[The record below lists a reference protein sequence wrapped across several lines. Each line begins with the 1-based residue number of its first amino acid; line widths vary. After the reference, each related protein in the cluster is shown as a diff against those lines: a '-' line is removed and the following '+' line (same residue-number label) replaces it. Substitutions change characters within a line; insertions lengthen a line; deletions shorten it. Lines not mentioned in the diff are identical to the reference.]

1 MRFGKNV
8 IFLFILL
15 ASTISS
21 GKIIYVDDD
30 ANGVNNGTSWENAYK
45 YLQDALTDA
54 KNAPK
59 PVEIRVA
66 QGTYRPDQG
75 AGQTKGNRDASFK
88 LSGQTTLSGGY
99 AGLGQTEPNN
109 RDFELYETILS
120 GDLNCDDAEITNPRI
135 LLHDPSRADNC
146 FNVIKI
152 HFSYCL
158 LDGLTITAGNANFA
172 TTNYSDTDNQIEGGG
187 IYYEYGDSNVT
198 NCKFL
203 RNSAYK
209 GGGFFN
215 YNGSSAIFES
225 PYYNNPNLT
234 NCTFIDNMS
243 EEDGGGIYNYSGY
256 PVLTNCTFNGNIAAE
271 NGGGMYNYYTTD
283 SSMYRIS
290 GIPTLNNCTFIY
302 NFAESDGGG
311 LYNELSNPAITNCI
325 FSVNMAVKNGGG
337 VFNYSSSSTF
347 SNCIFN
353 QNIAESSGG
362 GIYILK
368 SSPTLSNCTFSENTA
383 EYGGGG
389 ILNTDNSNPEI
400 LNCKFNW
407 NSTNVYGG
415 GLSNSYNSNPSIE
428 KCLFSNNYAES
439 SGGGIYNNS
448 ANAAI
453 TNCIFSGNSSYH
465 PNTRSSAIEKSNLN
479 IKNCTFAENSTL
491 YGNAIGCS
499 SLINGRNNIDL
510 ANCIIRDDMNNM
522 WNNNDS
528 IITISYCD
536 VKGGQTNVYDPN
548 GNIIWGEGNFDSDP
562 CFVSPGFWDANGT
575 PDNTNDDFWV
585 DGDYHLKSQAGRF
598 DPNSQSWIAD
608 DVTSPCI
615 DAGDPNSPL
624 CYEPVPNSG
633 RINVGAYGGTV
644 EASMSLY
651 DVNYFQ
657 QASYPNPS
665 SDSVDVFLDTILSW
679 VSDPNAAIQEVY
691 FGTKEQPPFIQ
702 KQYETVFDPGP
713 LEPNTT
719 YYWRID
725 EVDNSMNRVMG
736 NTWMFLTG
744 NQSVYPSHPYPVN
757 GATIDANAKTSRLSW
772 FSGLNALS
780 YDVYFGTD
788 FNDVNEAAI
797 MNPLGVLVSAGQES
811 NFYMVPGFL
820 EHDKT
825 YFWRVDETDN
835 NGFITKGD
843 IWLFI
848 TVPKSPGS
856 RD

>member
-1 MRFGKNV
+1 MKAKV
-8 IFLFILL
+8 ILL
-15 ASTISS
+15 SIVLPAIFFTNSYA
-21 GKIIYVDDD
+21 KVIYVDDD
-30 ANGVNNGTSWENAYK
+30 ANGTNNGTSWENAYK

-59 PVEIRVA
+59 PVEIRAA

-75 AGQTKGNRDASFK
+75 AGQTKGDRNTSFK
-88 LSGQTTLSGGY
+88 LLGGLTTISGGY

-120 GDLNCDDAEITNPRI
+120 GDLNCDDAEITNPRF
-135 LLHDPSRADNC
+135 LLHDPSRADNS

-152 HFSYCL
+152 DHFNSSGSL

-172 TTNYSDTDNQIEGGG
+172 TTDFKLTDNQIEGGG
-187 IYYEYGDSNVT
+187 IYYEYGYSNVT

-215 YNGSSAIFES
+215 YNGPTAIFES
-225 PYYNNPNLT
+225 RYYNNPNLT

-256 PVLTNCTFNGNIAAE
+256 PTLNHCTFSGNTAAE
-271 NGGGMYNYYTTD
+271 NGGGMYNYFSTYTSLD
-283 SSMYRIS
+283 LIQ
-290 GIPTLNNCTFIY
+290 GIPTLNNCTFNC

-311 LYNELSNPAITNCI
+311 LYNKLGNPAITNCI

-337 VFNYSSSSTF
+337 VFNTNSSSTF

-368 SSPTLSNCTFSENTA
+368 SSPTLSNCTFSENIA
-383 EYGGGG
+383 EYEGGG
-389 ILNTDNSNPEI
+389 IFNTDNSNPEI

-407 NSTNVYGG
+407 NSTNVFGG

-439 SGGGIYNNS
+439 NGGGIYNNS

-465 PNTRSSAIEKSNLN
+465 PNTISSAIEKSNLN

-491 YGNAIGCS
+491 YGKAIGCS

-510 ANCIIRDDMNNM
+510 ANCIIRDDMNNV

-548 GNIIWGEGNFDSDP
+548 GKIIWGEGNFDSDP

-575 PDNTNDDFWV
+575 P
-585 DGDYHLKSQAGRF
+585 R
-598 DPNSQSWIAD
+598 
-608 DVTSPCI
+608 
-615 DAGDPNSPL
+615 
-624 CYEPVPNSG
+624 
-633 RINVGAYGGTV
+633 
-644 EASMSLY
+644 
-651 DVNYFQ
+651 
-657 QASYPNPS
+657 
-665 SDSVDVFLDTILSW
+665 
-679 VSDPNAAIQEVY
+679 
-691 FGTKEQPPFIQ
+691 
-702 KQYETVFDPGP
+702 
-713 LEPNTT
+713 
-719 YYWRID
+719 
-725 EVDNSMNRVMG
+725 
-736 NTWMFLTG
+736 
-744 NQSVYPSHPYPVN
+744 
-757 GATIDANAKTSRLSW
+757 
-772 FSGLNALS
+772 
-780 YDVYFGTD
+780 
-788 FNDVNEAAI
+788 
-797 MNPLGVLVSAGQES
+797 
-811 NFYMVPGFL
+811 
-820 EHDKT
+820 
-825 YFWRVDETDN
+825 
-835 NGFITKGD
+835 
-843 IWLFI
+843 
-848 TVPKSPGS
+848 
-856 RD
+856 